1 MIKTFTLR
9 YPEEMRNRL
18 MAQVGRRGGTLNGLL
33 LTILWE
39 WLAEQEA
46 KRHEG

>member
-18 MAQVGRRGGTLNGLL
+18 MVQVGRRGGTLNGLL
-33 LTILWE
+33 LTIIWE
-39 WLAEQEA
+39 WLAAQEA
-46 KRHEG
+46 KRHDG